1 MEKVTEKVIL
11 GVIKSVFE
19 GAEEIAI
26 DPALVIEYCDK
37 KVAQIEQ
44 KAEKAKERAAE
55 KRAEGDALTD
65 IVRQVLTDEF
75 QTNGDLAAKV
85 SEIVGEGTS
94 KQKVGYRV
102 RQLVANGEAVE
113 TDVTT
118 AAEDGKKVTRKAYK
132 LAD

>member
-11 GVIKSVFE
+11 GVIKKVFE
-19 GAEEIAI
+19 GNAEIDI
-26 DPALVIEYCDK
+26 DPALIIEYCDK

-44 KAEKAKERAAE
+44 KAEKARERAAK

-65 IVRQVLTDEF
+65 VVRQVLTDAF
-75 QTNGDLAAKV
+75 QTNIDLAEKV
-85 SEIVGEGTS
+85 SEIVGEETS
-94 KQKVGYRV
+94 RQKVGYRV

-113 TDVTT
+113 TNVPFTM
-118 AAEDGKKVTRKAYK
+118 ENGQKVTRKAYK